1 MAFSRRRVGR
11 SARRIAGDVTLVVAG
26 CCGLSLGA
34 YAVARR
40 VLLSRADAHTHD
52 LAGVVI
58 ATIATRP
65 RLLLALVCAQA

>member
-1 MAFSRRRVGR
+1 VP
-11 SARRIAGDVTLVVAG
+11 LVVAG